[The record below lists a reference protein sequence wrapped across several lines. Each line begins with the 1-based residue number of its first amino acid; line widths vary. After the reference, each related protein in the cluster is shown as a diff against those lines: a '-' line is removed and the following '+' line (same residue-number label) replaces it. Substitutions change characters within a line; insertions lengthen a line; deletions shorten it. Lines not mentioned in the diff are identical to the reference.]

1 MLPYYILSGI
11 TLFGLFVLFLVL
23 SKTLNGII
31 NQFLKIEYMLQKE
44 CEFKKEEKEIQM
56 MIQRNL
62 EENKGKEDEEEDEE
76 E

>member
-1 MLPYYILSGI
+1 MIPYYILSGI

-31 NQFLKIEYMLQKE
+31 NQIVKIEYMLQKE
-44 CEFKKEEKEIQM
+44 CEFNKEEKEIRR
-56 MIQRNL
+56 MIEDNIK
-62 EENKGKEDEEEDEE
+62 ENSDTEEEEE